1 MNKYAIIMNIPR
13 TERLIPM
20 KKQFKRFLVTT
31 LVAALAVSNISAL
44 ACTGAYVG
52 KDVSEDGS
60 IIIARSE
67 DLSAA
72 YDKLQTV
79 VPASDEPGRMM
90 EDINGF
96 AYPLPD
102 HTYQY
107 TQMED
112 YSTAGDGLYAA
123 VCVNEKGMAITGTV
137 SASGCAAYK
146 EADPT
151 VKGGL
156 REAILPALAAAT
168 AATAKE
174 AVQVLAAVVDEY
186 GSAEG
191 NVILMADQNEAWILE
206 IYGGKQYAA
215 MKLADDQVAVFG
227 NHFMLGAIDPE
238 DTENFIVSEGLL
250 STLETAGLTV
260 KDDDGKVLAAQSVCG
275 GKRSAGNNLRNWGGM
290 HILAPSLAGETF
302 DVDTFYPLLYTPD
315 DKVSLE
321 DVFDV
326 FRCRY
331 EGTAYDLSLE
341 GQEGNRA
348 IAVSGTP
355 DTHVVQLFDD
365 MPAQYSAVT
374 WLALA
379 GGEHSVFVPQFSGVT
394 QLPEELSADAPTYQ
408 EGSAYWAFKR
418 ICGLA
423 DTNRALYTT
432 GVQNFWKLQEASLI
446 SQMTEAK
453 AQLKTLAETDP
464 AAAEAYVNAKLEQ
477 DMADTLTKSDVLYGE
492 LLTLVCR
499 NSGTSASRAKAFQ
512 PSVPLRSVA
521 EAKGYTVTWDDVA
534 KAVILTKDGES
545 QTVDIKAGD
554 GFLVN
559 GVTYV
564 PFSFAEGL

>member
-1 MNKYAIIMNIPR
+1 MNISR
-13 TERLIPM
+13 AERLIPM
-20 KKQFKRFLVTT
+20 KQQFKKFLVTS
-31 LVAALAVSNISAL
+31 LIAAMAVSNVSAL

-52 KDVSEDGS
+52 KAVSQDGS

-67 DLSAA
+67 DISAA

-90 EDINGF
+90 KDINGF
-96 AYPLPD
+96 SYPLPD

-123 VCVNEKGMAITGTV
+123 VCVNELGVAITGTV
-137 SASGCAAYK
+137 SASGCAEYK
-146 EADPT
+146 AVDPT
-151 VKGGL
+151 VKTGL
-156 REAILPALAAAT
+156 REAVLPALAAAT
-168 AATAKE
+168 AATARE
-174 AVQVLAAVVDEY
+174 AVKVLTEAVDEY

-191 NVILMADQNEAWILE
+191 NVILVADQEEAWILE

-215 MKLADDQVAVFG
+215 MRLADDQVAVFG

-238 DTENFIVSEGLL
+238 DTESFVVSQGLL
-250 STLETAGLTV
+250 STLEAAGLTV
-260 KDDDGKVLAAQSVCG
+260 TDDSGKVLAAQSVCG
-275 GKRSAGNNLRNWGGM
+275 GQRSAGNNLRNWGGM

-315 DKVSLE
+315 EKVSLE
-321 DVFDV
+321 DVFEV

-331 EGTAYDLSLE
+331 EDTAYDLSLE

-355 DTHVVQLFDD
+355 ETHVVQIYGD
-365 MPAQYSAVT
+365 MPAKYSAVT

-379 GGEHSVFVPQFSGVT
+379 GGEHSLFLPQFSGVS
-394 QLPEELSADAPTYQ
+394 QLPQALGMDAPTYQ
-408 EGSAYWAFKR
+408 ADSAYWAFKR

-423 DTNRALYTT
+423 DTDRALYTS
-432 GVQNFWKLQEASLI
+432 GVQSFWKLQEASLV
-446 SQMTEAK
+446 SQMAEAK

-464 AAAEAYVNAKLEQ
+464 AAAEAYVNTKLEQ
-477 DMADTLTKSDVLYGE
+477 DMADALTKSDVLYGE

-512 PSVPLRSVA
+512 PSVPLRTVA
-521 EAKGYTVTWDDVA
+521 EAKGYTVTWDDEA
-534 KAVILTKDGES
+534 KAVILTKDGAS
-545 QTVDIKAGD
+545 QTVDIAAGD

-564 PFSFAEGL
+564 PFSFVEEL